1 MRFGCRHRHHRH
13 HRCEPIDVRMHII
26 NNIIE
31 NLNRLSTLEANILS
45 VILSQ
50 NNDNAIAA
58 IICYQLQ
65 RSFQKK
71 NPMVK
76 GRRYDFWLVI

>member
-13 HRCEPIDVRMHII
+13 HHRCEPIDVGMHII

-45 VILSQ
+45 VILVT
-50 NNDNAIAA
+50 
-58 IICYQLQ
+58 
-65 RSFQKK
+65 K
-71 NPMVK
+71 
-76 GRRYDFWLVI
+76 

>member
-45 VILSQ
+45 VILVT
-50 NNDNAIAA
+50 
-58 IICYQLQ
+58 
-65 RSFQKK
+65 K
-71 NPMVK
+71 
-76 GRRYDFWLVI
+76 